1 MNFLK
6 DRDAKKLL
14 SAAKRLKAQTII
26 HILLCTGIR
35 SGELAALN
43 VEDVDYDSKQLYIV
57 DSKKKKRF
65 AVPVDSKTLG
75 LIKRYVH
82 SRSEG
87 PLFISQMTRKRLTDQ
102 GVCKTVRKAAARAG
116 IKHKYNVTPRTLR
129 HTFAINWLRAG
140 GNIESLR
147 RILRHK
153 TLLSTQVYLDFD
165 QSLVRREYER
175 IFEGVERSTL
185 VPEKAAQKQ
194 EYIS

>member
-6 DRDAKKLL
+6 DKDAKRLL
-14 SAAKRLKAQTII
+14 SAANRLKAKTII
-26 HILLCTGIR
+26 HTLLCTGIR

-43 VEDVDYDSKQLYIV
+43 VEDVDYECRALYIM

-75 LIKRYVH
+75 LIKRYAH

-102 GVCKTVRKAAARAG
+102 GVCKTVRKAAERAG

-175 IFEGVERSTL
+175 IYEGAKVFAL
-185 VPEKAAQKQ
+185 VPERAAQKR
-194 EYIS
+194 EYIR